1 MYGVQN
7 YFSSNPSSQKMIYR
21 EIQRNNS
28 LLKTNF
34 SNLVTTLG
42 PMRGEKK
49 KPTHK
54 VMYGRLVNGLEH
66 EHAPTPQPP
75 RGGSFK
81 EIKLSLLS

>member
-1 MYGVQN
+1 MYGLQN
-7 YFSSNPSSQKMIYR
+7 NFFSNPRSQKMIYR
-21 EIQRNNS
+21 KIQRNNS
-28 LLKTNF
+28 LLKTIF
-34 SNLVTTLG
+34 SNLMTTLG

-49 KPTHK
+49 KPAHK

-81 EIKLSLLS
+81 EIELSRLS